1 MTTYAQWMQLLLP
14 GGLSGR
20 WAQAWVRA
28 HADTLDDFTTL
39 AQDAVFVRGL
49 VDPEHRGRQCAD
61 DALPY
66 HGADRQIPRAPGETA
81 DSWRARLDAAWDTWG
96 NACTAG
102 GVLDAAELLG
112 YGRPLLFTQR
122 ALPLADGHPTW
133 WARFRLVY
141 DTGAPIEGADEHD
154 ARAAL
159 RVTLRTWASARDR
172 IPEVILRRG
181 AVLWDEGWEW
191 DDPAVTW
198 DMGDEPTVW
207 ASDPWDDGWTWD
219 TPTAVWDYFA

>member
-1 MTTYAQWMQLLLP
+1 MTVYADYLPQLLV
-14 GGLSGR
+14 GLITGR
-20 WAQAWVRA
+20 WGTAFARA
-28 HADTLDDFTTL
+28 VGSSLDEAADA
-39 AQDAVFVRGL
+39 AQDAGLLRGP
-49 VDPEHRGRQCAD
+49 VDAQD
-61 DALPY
+61 DALPVI
-66 HGADRQIPRAPGETA
+66 GASRQIQRLPGESA
-81 DSWRARLDAAWDTWG
+81 DSFRARLAMAFETWS

-102 GVLDAAELLG
+102 GVLDAVELLG

-141 DTGAPIEGADEHD
+141 DTGAPIEDADEHD

-172 IPEVILRRG
+172 VPEVILRRG

-191 DDPAVTW
+191 EDPAITW